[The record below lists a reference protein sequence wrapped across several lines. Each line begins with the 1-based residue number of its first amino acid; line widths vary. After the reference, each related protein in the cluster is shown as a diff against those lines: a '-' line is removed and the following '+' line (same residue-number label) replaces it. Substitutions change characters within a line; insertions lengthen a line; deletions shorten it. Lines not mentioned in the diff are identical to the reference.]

1 MSRCRAVCSKLPGRR
16 AGCEPTCR
24 LVSATPPPTFC
35 LMNEAHAL
43 EHHLV
48 HTNGVRLHT
57 VQAGD
62 RDAPLVILL
71 HGFPEFWY
79 AWKHQITALA
89 AAGFRVWAP
98 DQRGYGESTKPRG
111 IAAYAIDEL
120 VSDVVGMIDASGNQ
134 TAHVVG
140 HDWGGAVAWRLAATH
155 PERVARLA
163 VLNCPHPRVMAKNL
177 RRNPAQ
183 AVRSSYILFFQLP
196 LLPELVLGA
205 RGAALLERALVRTS
219 RRSTFAEEDLARYRE
234 AWSRPGAVR
243 SMINWYR
250 AVRRGLG
257 RGGDRRIRVP
267 TLLLWGARDR
277 FLGEEMAEQSIALC
291 DDGRLTVL
299 QAATHWLHHEEPEQV
314 SRALTDFLR
323 DPQGS

>member
-1 MSRCRAVCSKLPGRR
+1 
-16 AGCEPTCR
+16 
-24 LVSATPPPTFC
+24 
-35 LMNEAHAL
+35 MNEAHAL

-57 VQAGD
+57 VQAGN

-79 AWKHQITALA
+79 AWSHQITALA

-98 DQRGYGESTKPRG
+98 DQRGYGESSKPRG
-111 IAAYAIDEL
+111 ISAYAIDEL
-120 VSDVVGMIDASGNQ
+120 VADVVGLIDASGNE
-134 TAHVVG
+134 TANIVG

-155 PERVARLA
+155 PERIRRLA
-163 VLNCPHPRVMAKNL
+163 VLNCPHSRVMAKNV
-177 RRNPAQ
+177 RSNPAQ
-183 AVRSSYILFFQLP
+183 TARSAYVLFFQLP

-219 RRSTFAEEDLARYRE
+219 RGSAFSEEDLLRYHE
-234 AWSRPGAVR
+234 AWSRPDAMR

-250 AVRRGLG
+250 AIRRGVG
-257 RGGDRRIRVP
+257 KGGDRRIRVP

-277 FLGEEMAEQSIALC
+277 FLGPEMAEQSIALC
-291 DDGRLTVL
+291 EDGRLTWL
-299 QAATHWLHHEEPEQV
+299 KEATHWLHHEEPERV
-314 SRALTDFLR
+314 SLILADFFR